1 MQRKARSAKIQYD
14 PMILRKDKEARGS
27 PKPEECEW
35 GEGRHDRAERSRWN
49 GKRGIT
55 LSWSWPR
62 PPQRGAKVP
71 PSRGRRAYFF
81 NIFLVKLRV
90 YLDFPGDSDNKES
103 PCKVGDL
110 GSIPGLGRSPGGGHA
125 TYSSILTW
133 RSNGQ
138 RKLES
143 YNPWGHKESKSQNH

>member
-27 PKPEECEW
+27 PKPDECEW
-35 GEGRHDRAERSRWN
+35 GEGRHDRAERSRQT

-71 PSRGRRAYFF
+71 PSRGRRARRPKEAAAPLPFASPDQVF
-81 NIFLVKLRV
+81 SLRENEM
-90 YLDFPGDSDNKES
+90 F
-103 PCKVGDL
+103 CKM
-110 GSIPGLGRSPGGGHA
+110 
-125 TYSSILTW
+125 
-133 RSNGQ
+133 
-138 RKLES
+138 K
-143 YNPWGHKESKSQNH
+143 QNEN